1 MASSAPRWAVGV
13 IFADDGLASHVD
25 DREQCNADCRHRDL
39 GGYRQ
44 GATSRVEDLVRI
56 GERHTKYRAVIA

>member
-13 IFADDGLASHVD
+13 IFADDGLASH
-25 DREQCNADCRHRDL
+25 DL